1 MHPAQWV
8 TRFKAISRLI
18 QLGRQA
24 SELAGKEIL
33 LAYADAGEDTR
44 LDFSGACVLIK
55 RVWGQPVILYFS
67 NAPQGMPA
75 GWALRLLSQKAVCH
89 SS

>member
-18 QLGRQA
+18 QLG
-24 SELAGKEIL
+24 SELTGEKRSSLFVLTREKTPASFLRGVCSERAGL
-33 LAYADAGEDTR
+33 G
-44 LDFSGACVLIK
+44 GQ
-55 RVWGQPVILYFS
+55 GQPAILYFS

-75 GWALRLLSQKAVCH
+75 GWALRLLSREAMCQ
-89 SS
+89 